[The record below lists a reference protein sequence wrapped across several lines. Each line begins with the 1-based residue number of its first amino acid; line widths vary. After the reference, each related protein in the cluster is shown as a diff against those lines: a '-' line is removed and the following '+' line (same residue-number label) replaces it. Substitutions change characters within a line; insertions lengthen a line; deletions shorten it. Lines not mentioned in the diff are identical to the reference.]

1 MEANTEI
8 RIRAFRAT
16 DDPETCKRY
25 IQGHRKVLSIY
36 GIENITTNTDDWMY
50 NPSIFVIAVESM
62 DREKLYGGARIQAAD
77 GVHPLPIEEATCGM
91 DNKILDVVRD
101 YARFGT
107 GEVSG
112 LWNSKEVAGLG
123 IGSLFPT
130 RCGLVITEQI
140 GLTSVFSLSS
150 PATVRFNKWLG
161 SRILAEVGKDGTFY
175 YPKIDLLATACLQ
188 EELPTLHKAHP
199 REREKIL
206 YLRNNLQC
214 TILEK
219 SPFKNVYISVHYDL
233 AIASANKNEFKV
245 EYEKYELNGAE

>member
-8 RIRAFRAT
+8 SIRAFRAPE
-16 DDPETCKRY
+16 DLETCRKY
-25 IQGHRKVLSIY
+25 SQGHRKVLSIY

-50 NPSIFVIAVESM
+50 NPSIFVIAVESI

-77 GVHPLPIEEATCGM
+77 GIRPLPIEEATCNM
-91 DNKILDVVRD
+91 DSKILDVVRK
-101 YARFGT
+101 YARIGT

-140 GLTSVFSLSS
+140 GLSSIFSLSS

-161 SRILAEVGKDGTFY
+161 SRILTEVGKEGTFY

-188 EELPTLHKAHP
+188 DELPTLYKAHP
-199 REREKIL
+199 RESEKIL
-206 YLRNNLQC
+206 FLRNNLQC
-214 TILEK
+214 TVLEK
-219 SPFKNVYISVHYDL
+219 SPFKNIYVNVHYDL
-233 AIASANKNEFKV
+233 RIPSANKEEFHIT
-245 EYEKYELNGAE
+245 YDKYELNGIQ

>member
-16 DDPETCKRY
+16 DDPETCRKY

-36 GIENITTNTDDWMY
+36 GIENITTNTDDWMH
-50 NPSIFVIAVESM
+50 NPSIFVIAVESL
-62 DREKLYGGARIQAAD
+62 DRDKLYGGASIQAAD
-77 GVHPLPIEEATCGM
+77 GIHPLAIEEATKNM
-91 DNKILDVVRD
+91 DSKVLDVVREN
-101 YARFGT
+101 ARYGT

-140 GLTSVFSLSS
+140 GLTSIFSLSS

-161 SRILAEVGKDGTFY
+161 SRVLTEVGNSGTFY
-175 YPKIDLLATACLQ
+175 YPKIDLLATACIQ
-188 EELPTLHKAHP
+188 EELPTLHNALP

-206 YLRNNLQC
+206 FLRNNLQY
-214 TILEK
+214 TVLEK
-219 SPFKNVYISVHYDL
+219 SPFKNMYVNVHYDL
-233 AIASANKNEFKV
+233 EIPSANKEEFHI
-245 EYEKYELNGAE
+245 EYEKYELKEAE

>member
-1 MEANTEI
+1 MEANTDI

-16 DDPETCKRY
+16 DDPETCMKY

-50 NPSIFVIAVESM
+50 NPSIFVIAVESL
-62 DREKLYGGARIQAAD
+62 DREKLFGGARIQAAD
-77 GVHPLPIEEATCGM
+77 GIHPLPIEEATSSM
-91 DNKILDVVRD
+91 DSRVLDVVRKQ
-101 YARFGT
+101 ARFGT

-140 GLTSVFSLSS
+140 GLSSVFSLSS

-161 SRILAEVGKDGTFY
+161 SRILTEVGNDGTFY
-175 YPKIDLLATACLQ
+175 YPKIDLLATACIQ
-188 EELPTLHKAHP
+188 EELPTLHNALP

-206 YLRNNLQC
+206 FLRNNLQC
-214 TILEK
+214 TILER
-219 SPFKNVYISVHYDL
+219 SPFKNVYVNVHYDL
-233 AIASANKNEFKV
+233 KIPSADKNEFKLV
-245 EYEKYELNGAE
+245 YEGYEYDKM